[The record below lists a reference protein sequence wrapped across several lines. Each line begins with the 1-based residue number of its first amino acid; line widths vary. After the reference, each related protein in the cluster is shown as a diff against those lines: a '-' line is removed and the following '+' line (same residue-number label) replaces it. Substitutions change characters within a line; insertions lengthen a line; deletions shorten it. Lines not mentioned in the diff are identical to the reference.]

1 MRHTHQLILILIF
14 LMTSFI
20 TFEGT
25 AQTNPDGTF
34 ALYNRSSGKVL
45 GSGSQILA
53 NWKKTDDTDVA
64 VVYSGGWG
72 TFRGNPGYRGTEHF
86 ATTKGAS
93 AKFTFTGVKARYYG
107 FLRNDLDVAEIRVDG
122 VFVAKVKCF
131 TGSSYDAILFETEL
145 LPYGKH
151 TLEVLSTG
159 EQAADFEIIID
170 AFEYAEN
177 NEFILSAEQNEYSGS
192 DLQKWK
198 IVDKGSSYFQLI
210 NVANGKALTAGTVTN
225 ANMIQLS
232 DPTGAGNQ
240 LWKKNEGNAYYNGL
254 INKADSRF
262 LDLFG
267 SSNAAGVIAVQAAGS
282 SSSASQQWGIWDLS
296 TMISPVAPKYQQI
309 FKIVNNNGLA
319 IDNNG
324 SMADNSTF
332 GLKTDLAAENSNQQ
346 WSLLDIGQGFYTLTS
361 IKSDKNMDNA
371 AGSTADGN
379 NMVQW
384 SASSSNP
391 NQLWKLNYY
400 GSFYTLTNQTS
411 GKNLDWRKISANGA
425 LCQYTADPSN
435 AFQQWKIEQVGERE
449 HHDWED
455 ETIFAINKEPGHVT
469 YIPFA
474 SEEELKND
482 PSWEKPWLT
491 PNSSRFLSLNGSWKF
506 NWVKQPSERPADFY
520 LPNYDVSGWNEIPV
534 PSNWE
539 MHGYGTPIYTNITY
553 PHANKPPY
561 IVPQTG
567 YTNEKEPNPVGS
579 YRRTFVLPE
588 NWDGKEI
595 FLHFDGVYSAMYVW
609 INGQKVGYS
618 QGANN
623 VAEFNIT
630 SKLHSGENLIAC
642 EVYRWSDGSY
652 LEDQDMFRLSGIH
665 RDVYVYATP
674 KIHVRDYFL
683 NAEFPAGDFN
693 SSVFKVETSLRN
705 YAEKLSEAVSLDV
718 RLLDISGTEVLA
730 LKREI
735 DPLEALKES
744 SFVMQGNVEHPLL
757 WTAETPN
764 LYSVVINLK
773 DENGKTLE
781 TMSSKFGFRKIEIK
795 NARVQINGVPVFFKG
810 TNRHDTHPQFGK
822 AVPVESMIQDIVLM
836 KQNNINTVRT
846 SHYPNDP
853 KMYAL
858 YDYYG
863 LYIMDEAD
871 IECHGNQSISN
882 NPTWLP
888 AFTDRMVRMI
898 ERDKNHPSVIFW
910 SMGNECGGGQ
920 NFYGVNK
927 AAKAID
933 PSRPIHYEGNSNA
946 ADIDSQMYPDLVGAA
961 RFDASNSSRPYFFC
975 EYAHAMGNAPGN
987 LKEYWDLIENS
998 KRIIGGCIWDWV
1010 DQGLN
1015 KFGDDPAKYYFGS
1028 DFGDKPNDYDFCLN
1042 GIVTPDRRVT
1052 PKLLEVK
1059 KVYQYIKFIPA
1070 ALSEKK
1076 FTIQNRYGFLNLD
1089 EFNFR
1094 WEIVKDGSV
1103 TESGSLVLP
1112 SVAAGK
1118 DALVTVPFKT
1128 ILSANSEYFINF
1140 YAELK
1145 QATSWASA
1153 GQMLASEQIRITGRV
1168 LPEVVDVK
1176 NISQLSV
1183 SETTSE
1189 YNIKGDDFSLS
1200 FNRNKGILSSLNYGG
1215 SEMISNGHGPEFSY
1229 YRRINNDRTFNNGL
1243 TESVISCQ
1251 SLKYNLS
1258 DDMKKIVVVSEM
1270 KASNSVAVFP
1280 YTITYTIF
1288 GNGVIDVD
1296 VKITNNSNTGDMPRI
1311 GLQMALSPGL
1321 EQVKWYGRGPLE
1333 SYADRKASAHFGAW
1347 ENTVSGM
1354 LEHYVRAQ
1362 SNGNREDVRWVGIT
1376 NPAGQGLKIT
1386 SHGKLNFNVLH
1397 FTDRDLWNAV
1407 HDFSLPGVKKA
1418 ESYLSLDCIQ
1428 KGLGNASCGP
1438 DVLPEYKI
1446 PGHED
1451 FSYSFRIES
1460 AKSLITKTSSI
1471 KKKRMN

>member
-1 MRHTHQLILILIF
+1 MQRTHNSFLILIF
-14 LMTSFI
+14 LIISF
-20 TFEGT
+20 TTLAGT
-25 AQTNPDGTF
+25 RQKKSDDSF
-34 ALYNRSSGKVL
+34 ALYNRYSGKVL

-53 NWKKTDDTDVA
+53 NWKKTDDTDA
-64 VVYSGGWG
+64 SIVYSGGWG
-72 TFRGNPGYRGTEHF
+72 TYRGNPGFQSTEHF

-93 AKFTFTGVKARYYG
+93 AKYTFTGVKARYYG
-107 FLRNDLDVAEIRVDG
+107 YLRNDLDVAEIRVDG
-122 VFVAKVKCF
+122 TFVAKVKCY
-131 TGSSYDAILFETEL
+131 TGSNYNAMLYETDL
-145 LPYGKH
+145 LPYGEH

-159 EQAADFEIIID
+159 EQAADFEIIVD
-170 AFEYAEN
+170 AFEYAAN
-177 NEFILSAEQNEYSGS
+177 NELIVSVEQSTYSGS

-198 IVDKGSSYFQLI
+198 MVDQGLSYFQLI
-210 NVANGKALTAGTVTN
+210 NVANGKALTAGAASN
-225 ANMIQLS
+225 ANMVQLS
-232 DPTGAGNQ
+232 DPTGASNQ
-240 LWKKNEGNAYYNGL
+240 LWKKNDGNAFYNGL

-262 LDLFG
+262 LDLFSASG
-267 SSNAAGVIAVQAAGS
+267 DDSIIAVQAGLNS
-282 SSSASQQWGIWDLS
+282 SSDRQQWGIWDIS
-296 TMISPVAPKYQQI
+296 TMISPITPKYQQI

-324 SMADNSTF
+324 SMTDNSTL
-332 GLKTDLAAENSNQQ
+332 GLKTDVAAGNNTQQ
-346 WSLLDIGQGFYTLTS
+346 WSLLDCGQGYYTLTNE
-361 IKSDKNMDNA
+361 KSNKNIDNA
-371 AGSTADGN
+371 GGSLADGN

-411 GKNLDWRKISANGA
+411 GKNLDWRKISENGA
-425 LCQYTADPSN
+425 LSQYTADPSN
-435 AFQQWKIEQVGERE
+435 AFQQWKIELVGERE

-455 ETIFAINKEPGHVT
+455 ETVFAINKEAGHVT

-474 SEEELKND
+474 TEDELKND
-482 PSWEKPWLT
+482 PSWEKPWMT
-491 PNSSRFLSLNGSWKF
+491 PKSSRFLSLNGTWKF
-506 NWVKQPSERPADFY
+506 NWVKQPSERPMDFY
-520 LPNYDVSGWNEIPV
+520 QLNYDVSGWKEIPV

-539 MHGYGTPIYTNITY
+539 MVGYGTPIYTNITY
-553 PHANKPPY
+553 PYANKPPY
-561 IVPQTG
+561 IVPQAG
-567 YTNEKEPNPVGS
+567 YTSEKEPNPVGS
-579 YRRTFVLPE
+579 YRRTFMLPE

-595 FLHFDGVYSAMYVW
+595 FLHFDGAYSAMYVW

-630 SKLHSGENLIAC
+630 NYAHSGENTIAC

-665 RDVYVYATP
+665 RDVFVYATP
-674 KIHVRDYFL
+674 KLHIRDYFL
-683 NAEFPAGDFN
+683 KSEFPVDNFN
-693 SSVFKVETSLRN
+693 SAVFKVEPSLKN
-705 YAEKLSEAVSLDV
+705 YSENVNGAVTVNVSL
-718 RLLDISGTEVLA
+718 LDTNGTEVLSLVQKIDQ
-730 LKREI
+730 LKS
-735 DPLEALKES
+735 LKDS
-744 SFVMQGNVEHPLL
+744 TFVMQGNVDHPML

-764 LYSVVINLK
+764 LYSVVLSLK
-773 DENGKTLE
+773 DANGQVLE
-781 TMSSKFGFRKIEIK
+781 VLSSKFGFRKIEIK

-822 AVPVESMIQDIVLM
+822 AIPVESMIQDIVLM
-836 KQNNINTVRT
+836 KQNNINTIRT
-846 SHYPNDP
+846 CHYPNDP

-858 YDYYG
+858 YDFYG
-863 LYIMDEAD
+863 MYIMDEAD
-871 IECHGNQSISN
+871 VECHGNQSLSN

-920 NFYGVNK
+920 NFYEVNK

-975 EYAHAMGNAPGN
+975 EYAHSMGNAPGN

-1015 KFGDDPAKYYFGS
+1015 KFGDDPTKYYFGS
-1028 DFGDKPNDYDFCLN
+1028 DFGDKPNDFDFCLN
-1042 GIVTPDRRVT
+1042 GIVTPDRKVT
-1052 PKLLEVK
+1052 AKLLEVK
-1059 KVYQYIKFIPA
+1059 KVYQYIKFKLVN
-1070 ALSEKK
+1070 LSEKK
-1076 FTIQNRYGFLNLD
+1076 FAVQNRYGFINLD
-1089 EFNFR
+1089 QFNFK
-1094 WEIVKDGSV
+1094 WEIVKDGV
-1103 TESGSLVLP
+1103 VAESGSVALP
-1112 SVAAGK
+1112 SVTAGN
-1118 DALVTVPFKT
+1118 DAMITAPFKT
-1128 ILSANSEYFINF
+1128 IITGNSEYFINF

-1145 QATSWASA
+1145 KETSWAPA
-1153 GQMLASEQIRITGRV
+1153 GYMLASEQIRITDRV
-1168 LPEVVDVK
+1168 LPEVVETK
-1176 NISQLSV
+1176 NMNQLSV

-1189 YNIKGDDFSLS
+1189 YSIKGDDFSLA
-1200 FNRNKGILSSLNYGG
+1200 FNRNKGILSSLIYG
-1215 SEMISNGHGPEFSY
+1215 STEMISNGQGPEFSY
-1229 YRRINNDRTFNNGL
+1229 YRRINNDRSPNSGL

-1251 SLKYNLS
+1251 SLKYTLS
-1258 DDMKKIVVVSEM
+1258 DNLKKIVVVSEM

-1311 GLQMALSPGL
+1311 GLLMALSSGL
-1321 EQVKWYGRGPLE
+1321 EQVKWYGRGPQE
-1333 SYADRKASAHFGAW
+1333 SYADRKASAHFGIY
-1347 ENTVSGM
+1347 ENTVTGM

-1362 SNGNREDVRWVGIT
+1362 SNGNREDVRWLGIT
-1376 NPAGQGLKIT
+1376 NPTGQGLKIT
-1386 SHGKLNFNVLH
+1386 SKGKLNFNVLH

-1407 HDFSLPGVKKA
+1407 HDFSLPGIKKA

-1451 FSYSFRIES
+1451 YSYSFRIES
-1460 AKSLITKTSSI
+1460 AKNLLTQTSSV
-1471 KKKRMN
+1471 KKKMN